1 LRKTKKGE
9 LFRSTLIVV
18 PAFNEEP
25 RVGAVVLAI
34 VAHGFDVVV
43 IDDGSTDNTSG
54 EARSAGARVVSHPF
68 NLGQGASLRTGFDYA
83 ELGEWTYVVS
93 FDADGQHDLS
103 NAIAMLDKAATG
115 NYDVVLGS
123 RFLQGARSN
132 APMTRSLV
140 LRVATRVINVIFRS
154 RFTDVNNG
162 LRVFRVDAIKKMSLS
177 QNRMAHA
184 SEMLSEIKKR
194 NLSWTDMPTD
204 ITYSSVSL
212 DKGEKTISGSVKIL
226 WEVLM
231 RP

>member
-1 LRKTKKGE
+1 LQKTKQGE
-9 LFRSTLIVV
+9 LFRSTLVVV
-18 PAFNEEP
+18 PAFNEGP
-25 RVGAVVLAI
+25 RVGPVVRAI
-34 VAHGFDVVV
+34 VEEGLDVLV
-43 IDDGSTDNTSG
+43 IDDGSTDNTSV
-54 EARSAGARVVSHPF
+54 EARSAGAKVVCHPF
-68 NLGQGASLRTGFDYA
+68 NLGQGAALRTGFDYA
-83 ELGEWTYVVS
+83 VLGGWTYVVS
-93 FDADGQHDLS
+93 FDADGQHDLR
-103 NAIAMLDKAATG
+103 NAIKMLEKAATG
-115 NYDVVLGS
+115 EYDVVLGS